1 MQAYISLDCFPMDV
15 YHYKKCR
22 NSYVGIQSILFH
34 QVGQLGLIQFR
45 AVQYIVQYRMRLRRD
60 GEDSLFCVGT

>member
-1 MQAYISLDCFPMDV
+1 MPTNITMLPSFQVQLT
-15 YHYKKCR
+15 
-22 NSYVGIQSILFH
+22 VGTQSILFH

-45 AVQYIVQYRMRLRRD
+45 AVQYIVQYMMRLRRD